1 MDLAADR
8 RRLVMT
14 LAINGVCALIA
25 LGAGIGGLDNAGPD
39 IAADKRR
46 LVITLAINGICA
58 LIALGAGI
66 GGLVYGVDWLNWL
79 FGAALIVGF
88 IACLVG
94 VLVVIWA
101 RSRPETPPWAL
112 WVGIAVVALGWA
124 CFAYSIFK
132 RTAWVRSHP
141 FDPSA

>member
-1 MDLAADR
+1 MIDEAELLARKSAYIDTIR
-8 RRLVMT
+8 
-14 LAINGVCALIA
+14 
-25 LGAGIGGLDNAGPD
+25 GLY
-39 IAADKRR
+39 KRER
-46 LVITLAINGICA
+46 N
-58 LIALGAGI
+58 
-66 GGLVYGVDWLNWL
+66 
-79 FGAALIVGF
+79 VGF

-112 WVGIAVVALGWA
+112 WVGIAVVVLGWA